1 MMKTMFNEKMSST
14 QAQRV
19 LFDYASAHRGE
30 DLTEVK
36 RQYSMIVHK
45 IVKREL
51 QENAGKM
58 TSYHYE

>member
-1 MMKTMFNEKMSST
+1 MKTMFHETMSST

-30 DLTEVK
+30 DLSEVK
-36 RQYSMIVHK
+36 RQYSQVVPK

-51 QENAGKM
+51 RESDGKM